1 MKGGNY
7 DVLLLRPQDI
17 ADVID
22 IGKAIDLVEQGYR
35 EAQDFRLI
43 NAPRLADDI
52 AVVCQPIEHGGCHFG
67 VAVKSQPRPQSERPD
82 EAVASPLRPQ
92 PSGAAAAACRPRRR
106 ACPIQSAIMEPVS
119 VVPTAVV
126 AYHF

>member
-67 VAVKSQPRPQSERPD
+67 VAVKSQPRPQSDVQMRPWRRLFGLNHLALRLQLVVH
-82 EAVASPLRPQ
+82 AVEHARFNQLWK
-92 PSGAAAAACRPRRR
+92 
-106 ACPIQSAIMEPVS
+106 PVS
-119 VVPTAVV
+119 AVPTAVV